1 MVERR
6 GGGGGVRSGPRRGGK
21 SGGQAGR
28 GRKQGGQKQGGQ
40 KQGGRKTGSPPH
52 RSRPSA
58 TSAARR
64 ERLRP
69 GDLGLVATC
78 GAGVETL
85 LAGELETLGLR
96 AVEPARGAVSFVG
109 TWHDCWRVNLH
120 LRTANRVLVE
130 VGTFRAETDEDLY
143 PAAKA
148 LFDRDPLLGDVP
160 FSEIAHPKRS
170 LAITASSRASRIQ
183 DVRWLALKVKD
194 ALVDSQ
200 RDRFGRRG
208 DVARRG
214 ADVPLRV
221 FLRRNLATVLL
232 DTSGRPLDHRGY
244 RLESTTA
251 PVREQ
256 LAAACFLAAD
266 YDGDGPIFDPMC
278 GSGTLLIESSWA
290 LDGGV
295 PGRLRRTWVFER
307 WPSLVRAELKELMEA
322 AQAFA
327 PTTPLIGADSDAE
340 AVAAARVN
348 LEAAGVADVARVRRG
363 NALAEPPPADSG
375 LLIVNPAYGKRL
387 TSSPEFWPQLGDLLK
402 QHYTGWRAVVLAG
415 DDDQGK
421 HIGLRA
427 RRRLKVWNGSIEAR
441 ILVFDLF

>member
-1 MVERR
+1 MNR
-6 GGGGGVRSGPRRGGK
+6 PRRGPGPQRGAGPERRRPRRGH
-21 SGGQAGR
+21 SGGSQRA
-28 GRKQGGQKQGGQ
+28 K
-40 KQGGRKTGSPPH
+40 
-52 RSRPSA
+52 A
-58 TSAARR
+58 LA
-64 ERLRP
+64 E

-85 LAGELETLGLR
+85 LVGELEKLGMR
-96 AVEPARGAVSFVG
+96 AVEPSRGAVSFVG
-109 TWHDCWRVNLH
+109 TWRDCWRANLH
-120 LRTANRVLVE
+120 LRTANRVLAE
-130 VGTFRAETDEDLY
+130 VGTFRAESDEDLY

-148 LFDRDPLLGDVP
+148 LFDGDPSIGGVP

-170 LAITASSRASRIQ
+170 LAIRASSRASRIQ
-183 DVRWLALKVKD
+183 DVRWLALKIKD

-214 ADVPLRV
+214 ADVPLRI

-256 LAAACFLAAD
+256 LAAACFLAAE
-266 YDGDGPIFDPMC
+266 YEGEGPIFDPMC

-322 AQAFA
+322 AQSFA
-327 PTTPLIGADSDAE
+327 ATTPLIGADSDAE
-340 AVAAARVN
+340 AIAAARVN
-348 LEAAGVADVARVRRG
+348 LEAAGVADVARVRRA

-387 TSSPEFWPQLGDLLK
+387 ANSPEFWPQLGDLLK
-402 QHYTGWRAVVLAG
+402 KHYKGWRAVVLAG
-415 DDDQGK
+415 DEDRGK
-421 HIGLRA
+421 RIGLRA
-427 RRRLKVWNGSIEAR
+427 RRRLSVWNGSIEAR